1 MAPTPASAKGTTAPT
16 AKNLLAT
23 ATPRSPVL
31 GSWATREKVATRMP
45 LS

>member
-16 AKNLLAT
+16 ARNLLAT
-23 ATPRSPVL
+23 ATPRSPVS
-31 GSWATREKVATRMP
+31 GSRATREKVAILMP